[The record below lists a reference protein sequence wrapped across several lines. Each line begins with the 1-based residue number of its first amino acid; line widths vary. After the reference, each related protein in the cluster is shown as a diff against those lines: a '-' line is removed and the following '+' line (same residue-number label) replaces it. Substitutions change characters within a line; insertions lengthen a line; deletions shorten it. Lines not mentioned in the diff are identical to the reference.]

1 MSKLILYARALPLV
15 TKAMSVTYL
24 VLSLTAILLRL
35 QASTNIDEVSDP
47 SYAASQDPA
56 RFLILRPGFIASY
69 PWTIM
74 TSTFVE
80 TNLVFLLCGLAG
92 LVAIGSFLER
102 QWGGR
107 SFALFVLVTTM
118 VPALT
123 AAVVSIALY
132 AVRGSAHSSILYAT
146 HVGGLAGL
154 VSAFTVG
161 LKQLMP
167 EYSVKLFGGALS
179 FRMNDL
185 PGVYTLVAPIMF
197 TLLGDLGSVLLV
209 NIGFLEAFVY
219 LRFYRREGSLY
230 GDRSE
235 AFAFT
240 TFFPE
245 FVQPL
250 IARLSNALYG
260 AAVACKLITSDEGY
274 RQQNVDLEAAVASDS
289 NELFNLQT
297 PEDSDADRRKAIAA
311 KALDMRLGSAGP
323 PSSAASSSTI
333 AATATRSLL
342 PGQFLV
348 GPPHPVSNIR
358 PVKFYIPVDETPQER
373 NYRELRED
381 GLRRDHEFWLD
392 NNRRFELGKEE
403 FERAVVGRA
412 GGCTVDDLSV
422 YYKQYQVDSYERHLK
437 YNRYVW
443 RRNLALVVPG
453 IRAWWQDVW
462 RRRKRKEQAVAMFS
476 EQGFFDREED
486 PMPGDAGPA
495 VRMARPKDQAN
506 DKIDRRAE
514 KIKSYY

>member
-1 MSKLILYARALPLV
+1 
-15 TKAMSVTYL
+15 
-24 VLSLTAILLRL
+24 
-35 QASTNIDEVSDP
+35 
-47 SYAASQDPA
+47 
-56 RFLILRPGFIASY
+56 
-69 PWTIM
+69 
-74 TSTFVE
+74 
-80 TNLVFLLCGLAG
+80 
-92 LVAIGSFLER
+92 
-102 QWGGR
+102 
-107 SFALFVLVTTM
+107 M

-123 AAVVSIALY
+123 AAVVSIAIY

-167 EYSVKLFGGALS
+167 EYSIKLFGGALN
-179 FRMNDL
+179 FRMNEL

-197 TLLGDLGSVLLV
+197 TLLGNLGSVLLV
-209 NIGFLEAFVY
+209 NIGFLEAFIY
-219 LRFYRREGSLY
+219 LRFYRREGSLN

-260 AAVACKLITSDEGY
+260 AAVTCKLITSDEGY
-274 RQQNVDLEAAVASDS
+274 RQQNVDLEVGLEGDSSELSDVVAA
-289 NELFNLQT
+289 
-297 PEDSDADRRKAIAA
+297 EDSDADRRKAIAA

-323 PSSAASSSTI
+323 PSSS
-333 AATATRSLL
+333 AATASVEANLL

-358 PVKFYIPVDETPQER
+358 PVKFYIPADETPQER
-373 NYRELRED
+373 RYRELRED

-392 NNRRFELGKEE
+392 NNRRFEQGKEE

-412 GGCTVDDLSV
+412 GGCTVDDLSI

-443 RRNLALVVPG
+443 RRNLGLVVPG

-462 RRRKRKEQAVAMFS
+462 RRRKRKEQAVAMYS
-476 EQGFFDREED
+476 EQGFFDCEED
-486 PMPGDAGPA
+486 LPPGATGTTVRVRVPRPEDAGG
-495 VRMARPKDQAN
+495 